1 MSEIDYTDRQR
12 AALGAGSGI
21 CRALSDDHAF
31 MCELDSGHDGDHQG
45 FELPT
50 ITLDERSQP

>member
-1 MSEIDYTDRQR
+1 MTDYTDRQR

-21 CRALSDDHAF
+21 CRAISLDRMF
-31 MCELDSGHDGDHQG
+31 MCELDEGHDGDHLG

-50 ITLDERSQP
+50 VTLDEEEQA